1 MASTAAST
9 VASEV
14 ASKVAFTATSM
25 AASAATSMAASAVT
39 SMATFVATFVAT
51 SMATSEV
58 ASVVSS
64 KAAELRQLF
73 ANQTGASAKPTSEDL
88 LVEYISNF
96 LHYSSFTVHYLP
108 RMHIKL
114 DSVGRFAALMSLVD
128 LKGSLDSTYYS
139 IYSY

>member
-14 ASKVAFTATSM
+14 AS
-25 AASAATSMAASAVT
+25 MAASAVT
-39 SMATFVATFVAT
+39 SMATFMATFVAT
-51 SMATSEV
+51 SMAAFVATSMATFVATSEV

-139 IYSY
+139 IYFY

>member
-25 AASAATSMAASAVT
+25 AASAVTSAVT

-108 RMHIKL
+108 RMHIRL
-114 DSVGRFAALMSLVD
+114 DSVGRFAALMSLVG

>member
-1 MASTAAST
+1 VASTAAST

-25 AASAATSMAASAVT
+25 AASAVT
-39 SMATFVATFVAT
+39 SMATFVATSMAT

-108 RMHIKL
+108 RMHIRL
-114 DSVGRFAALMSLVD
+114 DSVGRFATLMSLVG

-139 IYSY
+139 IYFY

>member
-39 SMATFVATFVAT
+39 SMATFVAT
-51 SMATSEV
+51 SEV

-88 LVEYISNF
+88 LKGYISNF

-108 RMHIKL
+108 RMHIRL
-114 DSVGRFAALMSLVD
+114 DSVGRFAALMSLVG